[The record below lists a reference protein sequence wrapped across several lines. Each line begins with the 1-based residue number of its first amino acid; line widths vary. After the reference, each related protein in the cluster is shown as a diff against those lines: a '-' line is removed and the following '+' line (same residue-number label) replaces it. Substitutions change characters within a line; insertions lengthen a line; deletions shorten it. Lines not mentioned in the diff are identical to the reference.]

1 MTADRRGIL
10 LVLSSPSGA
19 GKSTIGRRLLAE
31 NACMAPS
38 VSATTRPP
46 RPGEMEGEDYHF
58 LSRAEFQAKADAGE
72 FLEWAEVHENCYG
85 TPRAPVETALK
96 AGRDV
101 LFDIDWQ
108 GARDVAAAMPR
119 DTVRIFI
126 LPPSMAELKRR
137 LYARAQDAHDVIE
150 RRLQRARGEIGQW
163 GEYDYIVVNHDLDD
177 AYAKVSAIY
186 QAECLR
192 RQRNPW
198 VAQKVADLIAEPM
211 ETPTRVR

>member
-1 MTADRRGIL
+1 MTSDRRGL
-10 LVLSSPSGA
+10 LLILSSPSGA
-19 GKSTIGRRLLAE
+19 GKSTICRRLQADHKAIL
-31 NACMAPS
+31 PS
-38 VSATTRPP
+38 ISATTRPP
-46 RPGEMEGEDYHF
+46 RPGEVDGHDYHF
-58 LSRAEFQAKADAGE
+58 MDRAEFDRQVADGN

-85 TPRAPVETALK
+85 TPKSLTESALK

-108 GARDVAAAMPR
+108 GARDIASVMPN

-137 LYARAQDAHDVIE
+137 LYARAQDADDVIE

-163 GEYDYIVVNHDLDD
+163 GEYDYIIVNHDLEQAYDD
-177 AYAKVSAIY
+177 VQAIY
-186 QAECLR
+186 RAECLR

-198 VAQKVADLIAEPM
+198 IAQKVADLISER
-211 ETPTRVR
+211 E